1 MTWSFVWSGSQQIR
15 RFYFSRDF
23 SFWCESEGNQIKE
36 RVSYYVSI
44 KWSYPYLWY
53 NREKP
58 AETQLLNFWGNEV
71 EKFILCKYWGIDS
84 GVRKNEQKKEIGGQT
99 HYTLAKHFFSNLS
112 KSWQLHMYSPMVRS
126 ESNQL
131 RIKDLIKSNKHLR
144 CPSLIW
150 LANHENKALDVV
162 RYILA

>member
-1 MTWSFVWSGSQQIR
+1 MTWSFVWSGSQQIH

-58 AETQLLNFWGNEV
+58 AETQLLNLWENEV

-84 GVRKNEQKKEIGGQT
+84 GVRKKWAKEKNRKWD
-99 HYTLAKHFFSNLS
+99 TLHITQNTFYRIYLRAGTYICTVQCTMVPLSTRMLLWSKFSMNFGKLLQEHS
-112 KSWQLHMYSPMVRS
+112 IQ
-126 ESNQL
+126 N
-131 RIKDLIKSNKHLR
+131 
-144 CPSLIW
+144 
-150 LANHENKALDVV
+150 
-162 RYILA
+162 